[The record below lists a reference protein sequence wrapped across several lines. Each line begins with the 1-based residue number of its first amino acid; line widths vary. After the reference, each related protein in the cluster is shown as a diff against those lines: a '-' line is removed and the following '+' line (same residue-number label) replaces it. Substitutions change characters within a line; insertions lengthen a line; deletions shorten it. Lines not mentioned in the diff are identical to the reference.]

1 MSALPYALPQ
11 TAGDGIRTRK
21 IHLHSRG
28 DPFTIRV
35 LQHVI
40 IKDLNFFIISLINN
54 MDQNQI
60 NITVAEFMRYLQ
72 DLKIEE
78 RLKKLENNQKKII
91 EILKKINL

>member
-1 MSALPYALPQ
+1 
-11 TAGDGIRTRK
+11 
-21 IHLHSRG
+21 
-28 DPFTIRV
+28 
-35 LQHVI
+35 
-40 IKDLNFFIISLINN
+40 

-72 DLKIEE
+72 DLKLEE

>member
-1 MSALPYALPQ
+1 
-11 TAGDGIRTRK
+11 
-21 IHLHSRG
+21 
-28 DPFTIRV
+28 
-35 LQHVI
+35 
-40 IKDLNFFIISLINN
+40 